1 MTGEKVLI
9 VEDESVVALN
19 IHMRLEGANYR
30 VAGIADSAE
39 TALELTAHTAPDLIL
54 MDIRLKG
61 KLDGIETAHL
71 IREKY
76 DIPIVY
82 LTAYTDAETLHQA
95 KATLP
100 YGYILKPFE
109 TAELCTAIELALHK
123 HHADQKVRQAEALLQ
138 HLNVE
143 LEQRVQQRTAEL
155 ELANQRLQ
163 LEIAERQRAEIAA
176 KRSLEKEQELNDLK
190 SRFIT
195 TASHEFR
202 TPLSIILTSA
212 ELLECF
218 GANCPPEKR
227 HRYVQKIREAVQGM
241 TTILSDMLT
250 LGKAE
255 SGTLEFKPG
264 VLDLTTFC
272 RELVEDLQLATNRQP
287 LIQLKLT
294 GNCNAVALDGNLLMW
309 TLMNLLSNAIKYSP
323 RGGNIAL
330 EVECPANQRRHPETK
345 HRRAP
350 EKSAGV
356 VIFRVKDQGIGIP
369 AEDLPRLFE
378 SFHRAKNVDA
388 IGGTGLGLAIA
399 QRCVELHGGAITV
412 ESQIDQGTVVT
423 VTLPTNP
430 AELS

>member
-1 MTGEKVLI
+1 MAGEKVLI

-19 IHMRLEGANYR
+19 IHLRLEGANYR
-30 VAGIADSAE
+30 VAGIADSAA
-39 TALELTAHTAPDLIL
+39 TALQLTAHTAPDLIL

-61 KLDGIETAHL
+61 NLDGIETARL
-71 IREKY
+71 IRENY

-82 LTAYTDAETLHQA
+82 LTAYIDEETLHQA

-123 HHADQKVRQAEALLQ
+123 HQADQKTRQAETFLQ
-138 HLNVE
+138 CLNDE

-155 ELANQRLQ
+155 EIVNQRLQ
-163 LEIAERQRAEIAA
+163 LEIAERQRAENAA
-176 KRSLEKEQELNDLK
+176 KQSLEKEQELNDLK

-218 GANCPPEKR
+218 GADCPIEKR
-227 HRYVQKIREAVQGM
+227 QRYVQKIREAVQGM

-264 VLDLTTFC
+264 VLDLAAFC
-272 RELVEDLQLATNRQP
+272 HELVEDLQLATDRQP
-287 LIQLKLT
+287 LIRLNLT

-323 RGGNIAL
+323 QGGHIIL
-330 EVECPANQRRHPETK
+330 EVACPLSARESAATSHRNQRNQATR
-345 HRRAP
+345 
-350 EKSAGV
+350 V
-356 VIFRVKDQGIGIP
+356 VTFRVKDQGIGIP
-369 AEDLPRLFE
+369 TEDLPRLFE
-378 SFHRAKNVDA
+378 SFHRAKNVET
-388 IGGTGLGLAIA
+388 IGGTGLGLAIV
-399 QRCVELHGGAITV
+399 QRCVELHGGTIV
-412 ESQIDQGTVVT
+412 MESQVDQGTTVT
-423 VTLPTNP
+423 VTLPI
-430 AELS
+430 AQA

>member
-19 IHMRLEGANYR
+19 IHMRLEAANYR

-39 TALELTAHTAPDLIL
+39 TALQLTAHTAPDLIL

-61 KLDGIETAHL
+61 QLDGIETAHL
-71 IREKY
+71 IRQKH

-82 LTAYTDAETLHQA
+82 LTAYTDEDTLHQA
-95 KATLP
+95 KTTLP

-123 HHADQKVRQAEALLQ
+123 HHADQKVRQAEAFLQ
-138 HLNVE
+138 RLNDE
-143 LEQRVQQRTAEL
+143 LEQRVQQRTVEL
-155 ELANQRLQ
+155 EIVNQRLQ
-163 LEIAERQRAEIAA
+163 LEIAERQRAEMAA
-176 KRSLEKEQELNDLK
+176 KQSLAKEQELNDLK

-202 TPLSIILTSA
+202 TPLAIILTSA

-218 GANCPPEKR
+218 GADCPTEKR
-227 HRYVQKIREAVQGM
+227 QRYVQKIREAVQGM

-255 SGTLEFKPG
+255 SGTLEFRPRA
-264 VLDLTTFC
+264 LDLAAFC
-272 RELVEDLQLATNRQP
+272 QELIEDLQLATDRRP
-287 LIQLKLT
+287 PIQLKLM
-294 GNCNAVALDGNLLMW
+294 GNCRAVALDADLLMW

-323 RGGNIAL
+323 RGSDITL
-330 EVECPANQRRHPETK
+330 EVECPTPLPSHAAQSPRSS
-345 HRRAP
+345 AP
-350 EKSAGV
+350 ESAAVG

-369 AEDLPRLFE
+369 TEDLPRLFE
-378 SFHRAKNVDA
+378 SFHRAKNVDV
-388 IGGTGLGLAIA
+388 IGGTGLGLAIV
-399 QRCVELHGGAITV
+399 QRCVELHGGAIAV
-412 ESQIDQGTVVT
+412 ESQVNQGTVVT
-423 VTLPTNP
+423 ITLPISP
-430 AELS
+430 V